1 MAHDKQ
7 RGGRIKDAAPAA
19 VTKQQLLGHLSRG
32 LSIAAACRAVNRSE
46 STFKYYVKSDA
57 EFATAVARVRTANRT
72 KRDPNAVVDAAIA
85 AATEALAGRPEAA
98 PVPDFPEFCERFL
111 GQKLHPHQL
120 QWFDLLEGR
129 PPRDLHPA
137 MEYREGKKTR
147 IIVNTPPG
155 HAKSPLALN
164 TRVPTPDGWATIG
177 DLRVGDRVFTPDG
190 TPTEVVAL
198 SEVFTGRD
206 CYRIR
211 FEGGQVVVADAEHRW
226 AVERRSTRRTSVET
240 TGDMHAALE
249 SGDSLYFALPDPL
262 DMLDVD
268 LPLDPYLLGLWLG
281 DGHTASGRFTTADP
295 EVVQAFEDGGFKP
308 RQYAEY
314 GFETT
319 GLFRELRLLGLIG
332 KKYTPEGYLFASP
345 RQRLELLRG
354 LMDSDGTV
362 QSGGR
367 QVSFCNTN
375 RDLIDTVVFLA
386 ASLGMKPSVD
396 ETASAWRVSWCPGEV
411 QVFRL
416 PRKADKVVL
425 AGRRKKRRILSI
437 TPCGSRPTKCIAVN
451 TPDNL
456 FLVGDHCI
464 PTHNTTIT
472 VNYVIWRIIQNPSIK
487 VIVVSKAQK
496 LAEQFLL
503 QIKERLTSDEYA
515 ELHANFAPP
524 GGWAAESA
532 GWSAT
537 RFYVSSK
544 VRGAEAKDPTVQAI
558 GIRGQV
564 YGSRADLIVVDDAID
579 NTNVSDYEKQI
590 TWLLGIVGSRL
601 APRSGR
607 LLVIGTRIAPT
618 DLYVELQNP
627 DRYHGG
633 TSPWTYLKQPAVLEY
648 ADLPTGW
655 VTLWPYADNPS
666 DPDEEP
672 MESGLYRRWDG
683 ETLSEVRD
691 GLPPAEWARI
701 YQQEQVSEQSYF
713 TPEMIA
719 SVTRGSSPG
728 LIPRTPMGRPEGMAG
743 LKLVAG
749 LDPAMSGF
757 TAAVLLGLDRQT
769 GKRWVVDVHNQAAM
783 KPDEI
788 RTLIKAWTEKYGIHE
803 WRVEKNAFQAFL
815 TQDTEIRN
823 YLATRG
829 VVLTDHL
836 TGNNKND
843 PEFGIAAMTMLFDQ
857 NLISL
862 PHPHTEAVKALREQL
877 LTWDPK
883 MAQSKHALRGHKTD
897 LVMALWM
904 AELRC
909 LELVQTGEGSTH
921 VSSMFHTPRDRMRQ
935 FVVSAEE
942 LEMAVRW

>member
-32 LSIAAACRAVNRSE
+32 VSIAAACRAVNRSE

-155 HAKSPLALN
+155 HAKS
-164 TRVPTPDGWATIG
+164 
-177 DLRVGDRVFTPDG
+177 
-190 TPTEVVAL
+190 
-198 SEVFTGRD
+198 
-206 CYRIR
+206 
-211 FEGGQVVVADAEHRW
+211 
-226 AVERRSTRRTSVET
+226 
-240 TGDMHAALE
+240 
-249 SGDSLYFALPDPL
+249 
-262 DMLDVD
+262 
-268 LPLDPYLLGLWLG
+268 
-281 DGHTASGRFTTADP
+281 
-295 EVVQAFEDGGFKP
+295 
-308 RQYAEY
+308 
-314 GFETT
+314 
-319 GLFRELRLLGLIG
+319 
-332 KKYTPEGYLFASP
+332 
-345 RQRLELLRG
+345 
-354 LMDSDGTV
+354 
-362 QSGGR
+362 
-367 QVSFCNTN
+367 
-375 RDLIDTVVFLA
+375 
-386 ASLGMKPSVD
+386 
-396 ETASAWRVSWCPGEV
+396 
-411 QVFRL
+411 
-416 PRKADKVVL
+416 
-425 AGRRKKRRILSI
+425 
-437 TPCGSRPTKCIAVN
+437 
-451 TPDNL
+451 
-456 FLVGDHCI
+456 
-464 PTHNTTIT
+464 TTIT